1 MSRYSYESVIKG
13 LFHVE
18 IQSEQLKSEIEE
30 IAKTINNE
38 PNNYEKLRSIIK
50 NITPYAKQLDVESK
64 SFYFKALNHL
74 LDNQEL
80 GDLDV

>member
-1 MSRYSYESVIKG
+1 MSY
-13 LFHVE
+13 LFLSCTE
-18 IQSEQLKSEIEE
+18 
-30 IAKTINNE
+30 
-38 PNNYEKLRSIIK
+38 K